1 MRLCSALG
9 LAAALVSG
17 GCAAPGEAN
26 EAPPDPNHKQYVTG
40 TRLPFKG
47 RGGPDSV
54 KTVSRESM
62 ADEMNTHQMPHRQ
75 GN

>member
-1 MRLCSALG
+1 MNHAAAVALATALA
-9 LAAALVSG
+9 LAA
-17 GCAAPGEAN
+17 CASTGDDTEAQ
-26 EAPPDPNHKQYVTG
+26 PDPNHKQYVTG

-54 KTVSRESM
+54 KSVSRESM

-75 GN
+75 SN